1 MRFLSEDKFF
11 PLRLS
16 PSTDMQNLTPAAFF
30 MIKTRGFPDPYLCGI
45 SIKLKY
51 KLVHL
56 VWFKI
61 SLIMELIYRMNI

>member
-1 MRFLSEDKFF
+1 
-11 PLRLS
+11 
-16 PSTDMQNLTPAAFF
+16 MQNLTPAAFL